1 MATGPHRRERT
12 PHKGSARLPVPQVGE
27 GIPCTSAGTPEYPD
41 DKAMPI
47 AMPIAD
53 PSTRRSQPGPLDPAS
68 ALRLLLANR
77 AMLLGYINVITG
89 DPTLTEDVFQEVSIV
104 VMEKFADV
112 QDVEGFRP
120 WARTI
125 ARFQSLK
132 AVNKRRANPVILVG
146 EVIDRLDLAWEQHDR
161 EDSRATSVAALER
174 CIAKLTPRAQELVQL
189 RYHEDLSGQHIAD
202 RLRKPLNTIYVAIS
216 RIHRTLAECV
226 RGELARSGAT
236 LRTSGGRHVE

>member
-1 MATGPHRRERT
+1 M
-12 PHKGSARLPVPQVGE
+12 PV
-27 GIPCTSAGTPEYPD
+27 
-41 DKAMPI
+41 AMPLEK
-47 AMPIAD
+47 PNAD
-53 PSTRRSQPGPLDPAS
+53 PLVLSSRPGPLDPAS

-104 VMEKFADV
+104 VMEKFAMV
-112 QDVEGFRP
+112 QDLDGFRP

-125 ARFQSLK
+125 ARFQALK
-132 AVNKRRANPVILVG
+132 AVNKRRANPVLLAG
-146 EVIDRLDLAWEQHDR
+146 EVIDRLDQAWEEHDR
-161 EDSRATSVAALER
+161 EDPRASSVAALER

-226 RGELARSGAT
+226 RNELARSGG
-236 LRTSGGRHVE
+236 TSGVHGASHAK

>member
-1 MATGPHRRERT
+1 M
-12 PHKGSARLPVPQVGE
+12 PV
-27 GIPCTSAGTPEYPD
+27 
-41 DKAMPI
+41 AMPLEKT
-47 AMPIAD
+47 AQNLSHDAPMPA
-53 PSTRRSQPGPLDPAS
+53 RPGPLDQAG

-104 VMEKFADV
+104 VMEKFPLV
-112 QDVEGFRP
+112 QDHDGFRP

-132 AVNKRRANPVILVG
+132 AVNKRRANPVILAG
-146 EVIDRLDLAWEQHDR
+146 EVIDRLDQAWEEHDR
-161 EDSRATSVAALER
+161 DDPRASSVAALER

-226 RGELARSGAT
+226 RSELARS
-236 LRTSGGRHVE
+236 SGGGISGARHVE

>member
-1 MATGPHRRERT
+1 M
-12 PHKGSARLPVPQVGE
+12 PV
-27 GIPCTSAGTPEYPD
+27 
-41 DKAMPI
+41 AMPI
-47 AMPIAD
+47 HD
-53 PSTRRSQPGPLDPAS
+53 PAASMRPAGPLDQAG

-89 DPTLTEDVFQEVSIV
+89 DPTLTEDVFQEVSSV

-120 WARTI
+120 WSRTI

-132 AVNKRRANPVILVG
+132 AVNKRRANPVILAG
-146 EVIDRLDLAWEQHDR
+146 EVIDRLDQAWEQHDR
-161 EDSRATSVAALER
+161 EDARTTSVAALER

-189 RYHEDLSGQHIAD
+189 RYHEDLSGQHIAE

-216 RIHRTLAECV
+216 RIHRTLADCV
-226 RGELARSGAT
+226 RNELARTGRAGGA
-236 LRTSGGRHVE
+236 HHAE

>member
-1 MATGPHRRERT
+1 M
-12 PHKGSARLPVPQVGE
+12 PV
-27 GIPCTSAGTPEYPD
+27 
-41 DKAMPI
+41 AMPLEQPNEREH
-47 AMPIAD
+47 AHPHGLPA
-53 PSTRRSQPGPLDPAS
+53 QLPGPLDQAG

-104 VMEKFADV
+104 VMEKFPLV
-112 QDVEGFRP
+112 ENTEGFRP

-132 AVNKRRANPVILVG
+132 AVNKRRANPVILAG
-146 EVIDRLDLAWEQHDR
+146 EVIDRLDQAWEEHDR
-161 EDSRATSVAALER
+161 EDPRASSVAALER

-189 RYHEDLSGQHIAD
+189 RYHQDLSGQHIAD

-226 RGELARSGAT
+226 RAELARSGGGISA
-236 LRTSGGRHVE
+236 GRHVE

>member
-1 MATGPHRRERT
+1 
-12 PHKGSARLPVPQVGE
+12 
-27 GIPCTSAGTPEYPD
+27 
-41 DKAMPI
+41 MPI
-47 AMPIAD
+47 AMPLETPAD
-53 PSTRRSQPGPLDPAS
+53 EPAAATLRPGPLDQNG

-104 VMEKFADV
+104 VMEKFPQV
-112 QDVEGFRP
+112 QDLEGFRP

-132 AVNKRRANPVILVG
+132 AVNKRRANPVILAG
-146 EVIDRLDLAWEQHDR
+146 EVIDRLDQAWEEHDR
-161 EDSRATSVAALER
+161 DDPRASSVAALER

-226 RGELARSGAT
+226 RGELARTGRA
-236 LRTSGGRHVE
+236 GGVRHVE

>member
-1 MATGPHRRERT
+1 
-12 PHKGSARLPVPQVGE
+12 
-27 GIPCTSAGTPEYPD
+27 
-41 DKAMPI
+41 MPI
-47 AMPIAD
+47 AMPLHD
-53 PSTRRSQPGPLDPAS
+53 PDSIPRLPGPLDQAG

-112 QDVEGFRP
+112 QDTDGFRP

-132 AVNKRRANPVILVG
+132 AVNKRRANPVILAG
-146 EVIDRLDLAWEQHDR
+146 EVIDRLDQAWEQHDR
-161 EDSRATSVAALER
+161 EDQRTTSVAALER
-174 CIAKLTPRAQELVQL
+174 CIARLTPRAQELVNL
-189 RYHEDLSGQHIAD
+189 RYHQDLSGQHIAE

-216 RIHRTLAECV
+216 RIHRTLADCV
-226 RGELARSGAT
+226 RGELARSGNT
-236 LRTSGGRHVE
+236 GFSGARHAE

>member
-1 MATGPHRRERT
+1 M
-12 PHKGSARLPVPQVGE
+12 PV
-27 GIPCTSAGTPEYPD
+27 
-41 DKAMPI
+41 AMPI
-47 AMPIAD
+47 EKPLSYPFVQ
-53 PSTRRSQPGPLDPAS
+53 PSRPGPLDQS
-68 ALRLLLANR
+68 TALRQLLANR

-104 VMEKFADV
+104 VMEKFPMV
-112 QDVEGFRP
+112 QDLDGFRP

-125 ARFQSLK
+125 ARFQALK
-132 AVNKRRANPVILVG
+132 AVNKRRANPVILAG
-146 EVIDRLDLAWEQHDR
+146 EVIDRLDQAWEEHDR
-161 EDSRATSVAALER
+161 EDPRASSVAALER

-226 RGELARSGAT
+226 RSELAR
-236 LRTSGGRHVE
+236 TSGSSGINGARHVE

>member
-1 MATGPHRRERT
+1 M
-12 PHKGSARLPVPQVGE
+12 PV
-27 GIPCTSAGTPEYPD
+27 
-41 DKAMPI
+41 AMPLEK
-47 AMPIAD
+47 PSAD
-53 PSTRRSQPGPLDPAS
+53 PLVLSSRLGPLDQAS

-104 VMEKFADV
+104 VMEKFAMV
-112 QDVEGFRP
+112 QDLEGFRP

-125 ARFQSLK
+125 ARFQALK
-132 AVNKRRANPVILVG
+132 AVNKRRANPVILAG
-146 EVIDRLDLAWEQHDR
+146 EVIDRLDQAWEEHDR
-161 EDSRATSVAALER
+161 EDPRASSVAALER

-189 RYHEDLSGQHIAD
+189 RYHEDLSGQHIAE

-226 RGELARSGAT
+226 RSELARSGG
-236 LRTSGGRHVE
+236 TSGASGVRGTSHAK